1 MTPDTLFLFAATYGI
16 AAATPGPA
24 TTAVVARV
32 LVGGPRQAP
41 TFGFGIL
48 VGDLLLLLAS
58 IVCLMTLAVSLQPV
72 LQAVQ
77 YVGAAY
83 LLYIA
88 WRFWTAPAAPQTDAS
103 SAPPAQRSGSV
114 WASGLALALANPKAI
129 LFYLALLPAVI
140 QVADLRGTDVA
151 ALLAVMVPIF
161 IAVFGAYVLLAARLR
176 RLFAS
181 PRAVRRVHRVSAL
194 LMAVMAVLIA
204 LR

>member
-1 MTPDTLFLFAATYGI
+1 MTPDTLLLFAATYGI

-72 LQAVQ
+72 LQVVQ

-88 WRFWTAPAAPQTDAS
+88 WRFWTAPAAPQADAP
-103 SAPPAQRSGSV
+103 APPAQGRGSV

-151 ALLAVMVPIF
+151 TLLAVMVPIF
-161 IAVFGAYVLLAARLR
+161 VVVFGAYVVLAARLR
-176 RLFAS
+176 PLLTS

-194 LMAVMAVLIA
+194 LMAAMAVLIA